1 MKGASNSEQTVITK
15 SAERQKTSLPKEQVE
30 NTNLHKPVL
39 NKIMTTQNQCLNYN
53 FVAPLT
59 AKIKKKQSYS
69 SYNFSYLSKKPPET
83 NLKFF

>member
-1 MKGASNSEQTVITK
+1 MKGASNSEQAVITK
-15 SAERQKTSLPKEQVE
+15 SAETQKTSLPKEQVE
-30 NTNLHKPVL
+30 NKDLHKPVL
-39 NKIMTTQNQCLNYN
+39 NKIMTTQKQCVNYN